1 MTDPTALTYLEHLTD
16 SDLALLGETGPL
28 RRQPDR
34 ILERLAR
41 PETYEA
47 VFGPGGAD
55 EPFLRASP
63 FLTFAVAVHRAA
75 EELGAST
82 FTREWVAPRQRVP
95 VFDAHVLRDFVGD
108 PLRRLFLVELLAS
121 YTHVAS
127 GSVWVQ
133 TARGWRRRRFSELDP
148 VRLASLLEV
157 VDERDRPGVYRR
169 LGDLALFRPAEW
181 LWVDITSWHLSL
193 MLGLIL
199 VLPALLTGVF
209 PDHTALH
216 GLGGVG
222 RSRLLR
228 SGGLTDAEPGREAG
242 GVSVLEL
249 LGPRWYR
256 MAVRQVR
263 GPLTGT
269 MRATADMAAHFPDA
283 RRILNFVTDRFL
295 FPFRSHWFGA
305 GGD

>member
-1 MTDPTALTYLEHLTD
+1 MPV
-16 SDLALLGETGPL
+16 
-28 RRQPDR
+28 RRGR
-34 ILERLAR
+34 IGVTVA
-41 PETYEA
+41 YE
-47 VFGPGGAD
+47 GAD

-169 LGDLALFRPAEW
+169 LGDLALF
-181 LWVDITSWHLSL
+181 
-193 MLGLIL
+193 
-199 VLPALLTGVF
+199 LTGVF

>member
-169 LGDLALFRPAEW
+169 LGDLALF
-181 LWVDITSWHLSL
+181 
-193 MLGLIL
+193 
-199 VLPALLTGVF
+199 LTGVF

>member
-1 MTDPTALTYLEHLTD
+1 VSVTDPTALTYLEHLTD
-16 SDLALLGETGPL
+16 GDLAVLGEPARL
-28 RRQPDR
+28 RAEPDR
-34 ILERLAR
+34 IVERLAR
-41 PETYEA
+41 PETYEE
-47 VFGPGGAD
+47 VFGPEGAN
-55 EPFLRASP
+55 ELFLRASP

-75 EELGAST
+75 DELGAST

-108 PLRRLFLVELLAS
+108 PVRRLFLVELLAS

-127 GSVWVQ
+127 GSVLVQ

-157 VDERDRPGVYRR
+157 VDARDRAGVYRR
-169 LGDLALFRPAEW
+169 LGDLALF
-181 LWVDITSWHLSL
+181 
-193 MLGLIL
+193 
-199 VLPALLTGVF
+199 LTGVF

-228 SGGLTDAEPGREAG
+228 SGGLAPLEAGDDAG
-242 GVSVLEL
+242 GVSILEA

-256 MAVRQVR
+256 LAVRQVR

-269 MRATADMAAHFPDA
+269 MRATVDVAAHFPDA

-295 FPFRSHWFGA
+295 FPFRAHWFGV
-305 GGD
+305 GEG

>member
-16 SDLALLGETGPL
+16 GDLALLGDPTRL
-28 RRQPDR
+28 RGEPTR
-34 ILERLAR
+34 IVERLAR
-41 PETYEA
+41 PEAYEA
-47 VFGPGGAD
+47 VFGPAGAD

-75 EELGAST
+75 DELGATT

-127 GSVWVQ
+127 GSVWVH

-169 LGDLALFRPAEW
+169 LGDLALF
-181 LWVDITSWHLSL
+181 
-193 MLGLIL
+193 
-199 VLPALLTGVF
+199 LTGVF

-222 RSRLLR
+222 RTRLLR
-228 SGGLTDAEPGREAG
+228 SSGLTDLDSGRETG
-242 GVSVLEL
+242 SVSILEA

-256 MAVRQVR
+256 MAIQQVR

-295 FPFRSHWFGA
+295 FPFRSRWFGV
-305 GGD
+305 GGG

>member
-16 SDLALLGETGPL
+16 GDLAVLGEPARL
-28 RRQPDR
+28 RSEPDR
-34 ILERLAR
+34 IVERLAR
-41 PETYEA
+41 PETYEE
-47 VFGPGGAD
+47 VFGARSSAPGGAG
-55 EPFLRASP
+55 ELFLRASP

-108 PLRRLFLVELLAS
+108 PVRRLFLVELLAS

-157 VDERDRPGVYRR
+157 VDERDRAGVYRR
-169 LGDLALFRPAEW
+169 LGDLALF
-181 LWVDITSWHLSL
+181 
-193 MLGLIL
+193 
-199 VLPALLTGVF
+199 LTGVF

-222 RSRLLR
+222 RTRLLR
-228 SGGLTDAEPGREAG
+228 SGGL
-242 GVSVLEL
+242 
-249 LGPRWYR
+249 PRWT
-256 MAVRQVR
+256 
-263 GPLTGT
+263 PT
-269 MRATADMAAHFPDA
+269 MTPAA
-283 RRILNFVTDRFL
+283 
-295 FPFRSHWFGA
+295 
-305 GGD
+305 

>member
-1 MTDPTALTYLEHLTD
+1 L
-16 SDLALLGETGPL
+16 
-28 RRQPDR
+28 
-34 ILERLAR
+34 
-41 PETYEA
+41 
-47 VFGPGGAD
+47 
-55 EPFLRASP
+55 
-63 FLTFAVAVHRAA
+63 
-75 EELGAST
+75 
-82 FTREWVAPRQRVP
+82 
-95 VFDAHVLRDFVGD
+95 
-108 PLRRLFLVELLAS
+108 
-121 YTHVAS
+121 
-127 GSVWVQ
+127 
-133 TARGWRRRRFSELDP
+133 TARGRRR
-148 VRLASLLEV
+148 A
-157 VDERDRPGVYRR
+157 
-169 LGDLALFRPAEW
+169 RPAGC
-181 LWVDITSWHLSL
+181 V
-193 MLGLIL
+193 
-199 VLPALLTGVF
+199 PASGRPRPV
-209 PDHTALH
+209 PDRRVPRPHRPLH

-228 SGGLTDAEPGREAG
+228 SGGLTDAEPGREEE

>member
-1 MTDPTALTYLEHLTD
+1 MDPSALTYLEHLTD
-16 SDLALLGETGPL
+16 GDLAVLGEPARL
-28 RRQPDR
+28 RAEPDR

-47 VFGPGGAD
+47 VFGPAVAN

-63 FLTFAVAVHRAA
+63 FLTFAIAVHRAA
-75 EELGAST
+75 EELGATT

-95 VFDAHVLRDFVGD
+95 VFDAHVLSDFAGD
-108 PLRRLFLVELLAS
+108 PLRRLFLIELLAS

-133 TARGWRRRRFSELDP
+133 TPRGWRRRRFSELDP

-169 LGDLALFRPAEW
+169 LGDLALF
-181 LWVDITSWHLSL
+181 
-193 MLGLIL
+193 
-199 VLPALLTGVF
+199 LTGVF

-216 GLGGVG
+216 GMGGVG

-228 SGGLTDAEPGREAG
+228 AGGLADQETSREADD
-242 GVSVLEL
+242 VSILEA

-256 MAVRQVR
+256 LAVRQVR

-269 MRATADMAAHFPDA
+269 MRATADVAAHFADA

-295 FPFRSHWFGA
+295 FPFRSHWFGVS
-305 GGD
+305 GD

>member
-16 SDLALLGETGPL
+16 GDLARLGDPTRL
-28 RRQPDR
+28 RGEPTR
-34 ILERLAR
+34 IVERLAR
-41 PETYEA
+41 PEAYEA
-47 VFGPGGAD
+47 VFGPGGAN

-127 GSVWVQ
+127 GSVWVH

-169 LGDLALFRPAEW
+169 LGDLALF
-181 LWVDITSWHLSL
+181 
-193 MLGLIL
+193 
-199 VLPALLTGVF
+199 LTGVF

-228 SGGLTDAEPGREAG
+228 SGGLTDAEPGGEAG
-242 GVSVLEL
+242 GVSVLEA

-256 MAVRQVR
+256 MAVRHVR

-269 MRATADMAAHFPDA
+269 MRATADIAARFPDA

-295 FPFRSHWFGA
+295 FTFRAHWFGVSD
-305 GGD
+305 G

>member
-1 MTDPTALTYLEHLTD
+1 MDPTALTYLEHLTD
-16 SDLALLGETGPL
+16 GDLAVLGDPARL
-28 RRQPDR
+28 RAEPDR
-34 ILERLAR
+34 ILERIAR
-41 PETYEA
+41 PDTYEA
-47 VFGPGGAD
+47 VFGPGGAT

-63 FLTFAVAVHRAA
+63 FLTFGVAVHRAA

-95 VFDAHVLRDFVGD
+95 VFDAHVLRDFAGD

-133 TARGWRRRRFSELDP
+133 TSRGWRRRRFSELDP

-157 VDERDRPGVYRR
+157 IDERDRPGVYRR
-169 LGDLALFRPAEW
+169 LGDLALF
-181 LWVDITSWHLSL
+181 
-193 MLGLIL
+193 
-199 VLPALLTGVF
+199 LTGVF

-216 GLGGVG
+216 DMGGVG

-228 SGGLTDAEPGREAG
+228 AGGLTDLDPSGEAG
-242 GVSVLEL
+242 GVSILEA

-256 MAVRQVR
+256 LAVRQVR

-269 MRATADMAAHFPDA
+269 MRATADMAAHFVDA
-283 RRILNFVTDRFL
+283 RRILNLVTDRFL
-295 FPFRSHWFGA
+295 FPFRSQWFGLS
-305 GGD
+305 GG

>member
-1 MTDPTALTYLEHLTD
+1 MNSGTAYLEHLTD

-169 LGDLALFRPAEW
+169 LGDLALF
-181 LWVDITSWHLSL
+181 
-193 MLGLIL
+193 
-199 VLPALLTGVF
+199 LTGVF

>member
-1 MTDPTALTYLEHLTD
+1 MDPTALTYMEHLTD
-16 SDLALLGETGPL
+16 GDLAVLGEPA
-28 RRQPDR
+28 RSRAEPAR

-47 VFGPGGAD
+47 VFGPGGAN

-95 VFDAHVLRDFVGD
+95 VFDAHVLRDFAGD

-169 LGDLALFRPAEW
+169 LGDLALF
-181 LWVDITSWHLSL
+181 
-193 MLGLIL
+193 
-199 VLPALLTGVF
+199 LTGVF

-228 SGGLTDAEPGREAG
+228 AGGLTDLEPTRDAG
-242 GVSVLEL
+242 GVSILEA

-269 MRATADMAAHFPDA
+269 MRATADMAAHFADA

-295 FPFRSHWFGA
+295 FPFRSHWFGVS
-305 GGD
+305 GG

>member
-1 MTDPTALTYLEHLTD
+1 VTDPTALTYLEHLTD
-16 SDLALLGETGPL
+16 SDLTLLGEPARMREEPG
-28 RRQPDR
+28 R

-47 VFGPGGAD
+47 VFGPTGAD

-75 EELGAST
+75 DELGATT

-108 PLRRLFLVELLAS
+108 PLRRLFLIELLAS

-169 LGDLALFRPAEW
+169 LGDLALF
-181 LWVDITSWHLSL
+181 
-193 MLGLIL
+193 
-199 VLPALLTGVF
+199 LTGVF

-228 SGGLTDAEPGREAG
+228 SGGLTDAGPGRETE
-242 GVSVLEL
+242 GVSVLEA

-256 MAVRQVR
+256 LAVRQVR

-269 MRATADMAAHFPDA
+269 MRATADVAAHFPDA

-295 FPFRSHWFGA
+295 FPFRSGWFGVRA
-305 GGD
+305 E

>member
-1 MTDPTALTYLEHLTD
+1 MDPTALTYLEHLTD
-16 SDLALLGETGPL
+16 GDLAVLGEPARLKAEPT
-28 RRQPDR
+28 R

-47 VFGPGGAD
+47 VFGPGVAN

-63 FLTFAVAVHRAA
+63 FLTFAVAVHRGA
-75 EELGAST
+75 EELGASS

-95 VFDAHVLRDFVGD
+95 VFDAHVLHDFVGD

-133 TARGWRRRRFSELDP
+133 TARGRRRRRFSELDP

-169 LGDLALFRPAEW
+169 LGDLALF
-181 LWVDITSWHLSL
+181 
-193 MLGLIL
+193 
-199 VLPALLTGVF
+199 LTGVF

-216 GLGGVG
+216 GVGGVG
-222 RSRLLR
+222 RTRLLR
-228 SGGLTDAEPGREAG
+228 AGGLTDPDSSLESG
-242 GVSVLEL
+242 GVSILEA

-256 MAVRQVR
+256 LAVRQVR

-269 MRATADMAAHFPDA
+269 MRATADVAAHFADA

-295 FPFRSHWFGA
+295 FPFRSDWFGVSA
-305 GGD
+305 G

>member
-1 MTDPTALTYLEHLTD
+1 VTDPTALTYLEHLTD
-16 SDLALLGETGPL
+16 GDLALLGAPTRSEPGG
-28 RRQPDR
+28 

-55 EPFLRASP
+55 EAFLRASP

-75 EELGAST
+75 EELGATT

-95 VFDAHVLRDFVGD
+95 VFDAHVLRDFIGD

-127 GSVWVQ
+127 GSVWVH

-169 LGDLALFRPAEW
+169 LGDLALF
-181 LWVDITSWHLSL
+181 
-193 MLGLIL
+193 
-199 VLPALLTGVF
+199 LTGVF

-228 SGGLTDAEPGREAG
+228 SGGLTEAEPGRGAG
-242 GVSVLEL
+242 GVSVLEA

-256 MAVRQVR
+256 LAVRQVR

-269 MRATADMAAHFPDA
+269 MRATADVAAHFPDA

-295 FPFRSHWFGA
+295 FPFRSHWFGVS
-305 GGD
+305 GD

>member
-1 MTDPTALTYLEHLTD
+1 MTDPTALTYREHLTD
-16 SDLALLGETGPL
+16 GDLALLGEPGRL
-28 RRQPDR
+28 RGQPDR
-34 ILERLAR
+34 IVERLAR

-47 VFGPGGAD
+47 VFGTGGAD
-55 EPFLRASP
+55 EPFLRAPLFLRASP
-63 FLTFAVAVHRAA
+63 FLTFAVAVHRTA
-75 EELGAST
+75 EELGATT

-169 LGDLALFRPAEW
+169 LGDLALF
-181 LWVDITSWHLSL
+181 
-193 MLGLIL
+193 
-199 VLPALLTGVF
+199 LTGVF

-228 SGGLTDAEPGREAG
+228 SGGLTDAEPDREAG
-242 GVSVLEL
+242 GVSVLET

-269 MRATADMAAHFPDA
+269 MRATAEMAARFPDA
-283 RRILNFVTDRFL
+283 RRILNYVTDRFL

-305 GGD
+305 SGE

>member
-169 LGDLALFRPAEW
+169 LGDLALF
-181 LWVDITSWHLSL
+181 
-193 MLGLIL
+193 
-199 VLPALLTGVF
+199 LTGVF

-228 SGGLTDAEPGREAG
+228 SGGLTDAEPGREAE

-269 MRATADMAAHFPDA
+269 MRATADMAAHFPGA

>member
-16 SDLALLGETGPL
+16 GDLALLGETARL
-28 RRQPDR
+28 SRQPDR

-133 TARGWRRRRFSELDP
+133 TARGWRRRRYSELDP

-157 VDERDRPGVYRR
+157 VDERARPGVYRR
-169 LGDLALFRPAEW
+169 LGDLALF
-181 LWVDITSWHLSL
+181 
-193 MLGLIL
+193 
-199 VLPALLTGVF
+199 LTGVF

-305 GGD
+305 GGE

>member
-16 SDLALLGETGPL
+16 GDLALLGETGRL

-95 VFDAHVLRDFVGD
+95 VFDAHVLSDFVGD

-169 LGDLALFRPAEW
+169 LGDLALF
-181 LWVDITSWHLSL
+181 
-193 MLGLIL
+193 
-199 VLPALLTGVF
+199 LTGVF

-305 GGD
+305 GGE

>member
-41 PETYEA
+41 RETYEA
-47 VFGPGGAD
+47 GFRPGGAD

-169 LGDLALFRPAEW
+169 LGDLALF
-181 LWVDITSWHLSL
+181 
-193 MLGLIL
+193 
-199 VLPALLTGVF
+199 LTGVF

>member
-16 SDLALLGETGPL
+16 GDLALLGDPTRL
-28 RRQPDR
+28 RGEPTR
-34 ILERLAR
+34 IVERLAR
-41 PETYEA
+41 PEAYEA
-47 VFGPGGAD
+47 VFGPGGAN

-127 GSVWVQ
+127 GSVWVH

-169 LGDLALFRPAEW
+169 LGDLALF
-181 LWVDITSWHLSL
+181 
-193 MLGLIL
+193 
-199 VLPALLTGVF
+199 LTGVF

-228 SGGLTDAEPGREAG
+228 SGGLTDAEPGSEAG
-242 GVSVLEL
+242 GVSVLEA

-256 MAVRQVR
+256 MAVRHVR

-269 MRATADMAAHFPDA
+269 MRATADIAARFPDA

-295 FPFRSHWFGA
+295 FTFRAHWFGVS
-305 GGD
+305 GD